1 MENFHFILPT
11 LMDLVSLS
19 VSETVKRRG
28 EKKKKEREL
37 AEEILPDLAVL
48 CEKVQEYV
56 NQFSAKINVEKYNE
70 IFELLKVTRYK
81 YKKYIIYLPDNLSS
95 MIDSILL
102 DMNRYCNRYT
112 YLKDITELNGRNHIP
127 YHTQEDVKEKRIIDS
142 IVRSQL
148 PKDLKS
154 IEDFCRKR
162 T

>member
-1 MENFHFILPT
+1 
-11 LMDLVSLS
+11 
-19 VSETVKRRG
+19 
-28 EKKKKEREL
+28 
-37 AEEILPDLAVL
+37 
-48 CEKVQEYV
+48 
-56 NQFSAKINVEKYNE
+56 
-70 IFELLKVTRYK
+70 
-81 YKKYIIYLPDNLSS
+81 